1 MDWSQVLAERRM
13 VRRYDPSRPVPEE
26 SLEAVLD
33 AAVSAPSA
41 GFTQAVSYLV
51 LTGPGVPAYWAAT
64 VDAGRP
70 PDRWLTGMRTAPVLI
85 GVWTD
90 RAAYLDRYALP
101 DKGWTDRDPARWSA
115 PYWWVDAGMAIMA
128 ALLTAVDEGLGA
140 CFFGVPPARIG
151 DVRTAFA
158 VPLEQE
164 SVGTISLGFP
174 AGEAGER
181 PRRARRPQPELVHR
195 GRWQ

>member
-1 MDWSQVLAERRM
+1 MLARRRM
-13 VRRYDPSRPVPEE
+13 VRRYDPSRPVPED

-33 AAVSAPSA
+33 AATSAPSA

-51 LTGPGVPAYWAAT
+51 LTGADIEAYWAAT
-64 VDAGRP
+64 TVAGKA
-70 PDRWLTGMRTAPVLI
+70 PDGWLTGIRTAPVLI
-85 GVWTD
+85 SVWTD
-90 RAAYLDRYALP
+90 QAAYLDRYALP

-115 PYWWVDAGMAIMA
+115 PYWWIDAGMGVMA

-140 CFFGVPPARIG
+140 CFFGVPAERI
-151 DVRTAFA
+151 DAVRDAFH
-158 VPLEQE
+158 VPPGQG

-174 AGEAGER
+174 ADEARARLRRERR
-181 PRRARRPQPELVHR
+181 PRAELIHR